1 MGLKSI
7 IFGWLGSLLSGAT
20 GAALPDV
27 LKDLGKLLVGKSK
40 VIINLKV
47 NSDFLGR
54 NEIETFIEMLEHFYS
69 TRSNLENGNA
79 IFYKSFVES
88 GYPDMRKVLYSCR
101 NILDSL
107 NGIKTTP
114 ELLELKTELVRMFE
128 TIKKVC
134 NNVKDKRGF
143 EEFKIKSMIESMEDS
158 INKVENED
166 SKEELRKYLNEFKAS
181 QSSGCGTF
189 ADYVI
194 NLIEIL
200 DKSIA
205 NLIDNK
211 ENECVIY
218 INVDNGKWH
227 VNYDRLG
234 INKVVIDKNSD
245 KGYYDRESLLIDM
258 INENNR
264 KKSKEYIKKAIK
276 MYNLS
281 VEIHD
286 YIKKLFYIVHG
297 LYKMLGLQCVKETM
311 DTLKK
316 LLNGDHAWIYGASEC
331 RCSKYSNISGL
342 RNDADAAMDKYIEG
356 LLEQLCELKNNVYVP
371 KESVDILAAKKYSE
385 IIEDIYLQIK
395 ASKPLALKS
404 YKIAIKIEKE
414 YKSKMGKVEK
424 LQFKYKNIGHSL
436 VDKKVREFYINFDS
450 KITEVE
456 NLGDFTNAL
465 NECIERLEKVNKFKK
480 EILSKYMALE
490 KRVNKLKSE
499 GNIGE
504 DKFKNFNKLKEEL
517 EKLNL
522 REDINFSNF
531 KKSLNEAEKEVKKLE
546 QLCKKQAK
554 QRKKDQ
560 ATHDERQSLLVKA
573 R

>member
-218 INVDNGKWH
+218 INVDNGKRH

-395 ASKPLALKS
+395 ASKLLALKS
-404 YKIAIKIEKE
+404 YKNALEIEKIHGSQMKKIEKL
-414 YKSKMGKVEK
+414 VERCSDIVHK
-424 LQFKYKNIGHSL
+424 DTAEKIYKNSIKFS
-436 VDKKVREFYINFDS
+436 KKLRQVKTLEEYISVSNEYIDCLKRADDFKRKILS
-450 KITEVE
+450 K
-456 NLGDFTNAL
+456 FTAL
-465 NECIERLEKVNKFKK
+465 EKKVNKLI
-480 EILSKYMALE
+480 E
-490 KRVNKLKSE
+490 E

-517 EKLNL
+517 EKLDLNKSFNL
-522 REDINFSNF
+522 NFF
-531 KKSLNEAEKEVKKLE
+531 IKLYKAAEKEVKKLE

-554 QRKKDQ
+554 QREKGKP
-560 ATHDERQSLLVKA
+560 TNDENRLPLIPV
-573 R
+573 

>member
-1 MGLKSI
+1 MGLKRI
-7 IFGWLGSLLSGAT
+7 ITEWLASLFSGVTGS
-20 GAALPDV
+20 ALPDV
-27 LKDLGKLLVGKSK
+27 LKQLGMNLVGKSK

-54 NEIETFIEMLEHFYS
+54 NEIETFIETLEHFYS

-79 IFYKSFVES
+79 MFYKSFVES
-88 GYPDMRKVLYSCR
+88 DYPYMRKVLYSCR
-101 NILDSL
+101 KILDSL
-107 NGIKTTP
+107 NDIKTTP
-114 ELLELKTELVRMFE
+114 ELLELKIKLIKMFE
-128 TIKKVC
+128 AIEKVC
-134 NNVKDKRGF
+134 NNVKGKRGF
-143 EEFKIKSMIESMEDS
+143 EEFKIKSMIKFMEDS
-158 INKVENED
+158 INEVKDED
-166 SKEELRKYLNEFKAS
+166 SKKELRKYLNGLETL
-181 QSSGCGTF
+181 QSTGCGTF
-189 ADYVI
+189 SDYVI
-194 NLIEIL
+194 NLIDIL

-205 NLIDNK
+205 NLRDNK

-227 VNYDRLG
+227 VDYDRLG

-245 KGYYDRESLLIDM
+245 KGYYDRESLLVGM

-264 KKSKEYIKKAIK
+264 RKSKEYIEKAIK
-276 MYNLS
+276 MYNQG

-286 YIKKLFYIVHG
+286 YIKKLFFIVCG
-297 LYKMLGLQCVKETM
+297 LYKMLGLQCVKESM

-371 KESVDILAAKKYSE
+371 KEFVDILAAKKYSE

-395 ASKPLALKS
+395 ASKLLALKS
-404 YKIAIKIEKE
+404 YKIALKIEKIYKKE
-414 YKSKMGKVEK
+414 YTRIEK
-424 LQFKYKNIGHSL
+424 LMNRILDIKCDFIDRKILDYY
-436 VDKKVREFYINFDS
+436 VDFVSEMEKAK
-450 KITEVE
+450 T
-456 NLGDFTNAL
+456 
-465 NECIERLEKVNKFKK
+465 LEKFTCASNKCIKFLEIVCKLK
-480 EILSKYMALE
+480 EKVLSKFTALE
-490 KRVNKLKSE
+490 KRVNKLKEE
-499 GNIGE
+499 GNIGK

-517 EKLNL
+517 EKLDLNKSFNL
-522 REDINFSNF
+522 NFF
-531 KKSLNEAEKEVKKLE
+531 IKLYKAADKEFKKLE

-560 ATHDERQSLLVKA
+560 ATDDENQRPLIPV
-573 R
+573 

>member
-1 MGLKSI
+1 MGLKRI
-7 IFGWLGSLLSGAT
+7 ITEWLASLFSGVTGS
-20 GAALPDV
+20 ALPDV
-27 LKDLGKLLVGKSK
+27 LKQLGMNLVGKSK

-54 NEIETFIEMLEHFYS
+54 NEIETFIETLEHFYS

-79 IFYKSFVES
+79 MFYKSFVES
-88 GYPDMRKVLYSCR
+88 DYPYMRKVLYSCR
-101 NILDSL
+101 KILDSL
-107 NGIKTTP
+107 NDIKTTP
-114 ELLELKTELVRMFE
+114 ELLELKIKLIKMFE
-128 TIKKVC
+128 AIEKVC
-134 NNVKDKRGF
+134 NNVKGKRGF
-143 EEFKIKSMIESMEDS
+143 EEFKIKSMIKFMEDS
-158 INKVENED
+158 INEVKDED
-166 SKEELRKYLNEFKAS
+166 SKKELRKYLNGLETL
-181 QSSGCGTF
+181 QSTGCGTF
-189 ADYVI
+189 SDYVI
-194 NLIEIL
+194 NLIDIL

-205 NLIDNK
+205 NLRDNK

-227 VNYDRLG
+227 VDYDRLG

-245 KGYYDRESLLIDM
+245 KGYYDRESLLVGT

-264 KKSKEYIKKAIK
+264 RKSKEYIEKAIK
-276 MYNLS
+276 MYNQG

-286 YIKKLFYIVHG
+286 YIKKLFFIVRG
-297 LYKMLGLQCVKETM
+297 LYKMLGLQCVKESM

-371 KESVDILAAKKYSE
+371 KEFVDILAAKKYSE

-404 YKIAIKIEKE
+404 YKIALKIEKTHGSQM
-414 YKSKMGKVEK
+414 KKIEK
-424 LQFKYKNIGHSL
+424 LAERCSDIVHKDTAEKIYKNSIKSS
-436 VDKKVREFYINFDS
+436 KKLRQVKTLEEYISVSNEYIDCL
-450 KITEVE
+450 KRAD
-456 NLGDFTNAL
+456 DFK
-465 NECIERLEKVNKFKK
+465 RK
-480 EILSKYMALE
+480 ILSKFTALE

-499 GNIGE
+499 GNIDE
-504 DKFKNFNKLKEEL
+504 TKIKKYIEL
-517 EKLNL
+517 ENKIK
-522 REDINFSNF
+522 EQDFSKDINLSDC
-531 KKSLNEAEKEVKKLE
+531 KKLLNKADKEVKNLE
-546 QLCKKQAK
+546 QLCKKQGEK
-554 QRKKDQ
+554 GKITD
-560 ATHDERQSLLVKA
+560 DERQPLLVKS